1 MFTPL
6 EKAILAQL
14 IRFGNDLPRFL
25 ATVSTPERIAAVA
38 ILARRFPS
46 IPAEIAGEL
55 IANPS
60 NVSLVFPQDVPP
72 VIPADGVEG
81 LPKIDLSEFEK
92 QFSDH
97 DTAEDAPCTC
107 PPQTPVVEYLA
118 SLSDEDLRSR
128 LTSVRGLADE
138 ARALGLSDSEIGKVL
153 GEFGLDWPAGSGDYH
168 GWK

>member
-1 MFTPL
+1 MFTPP

-72 VIPADGVEG
+72 VIPEDGVEG

-97 DTAEDAPCTC
+97 DTAEDALCTC
-107 PPQTPVVEYLA
+107 PRLEVGLQLNSSASFHTRLA
-118 SLSDEDLRSR
+118 
-128 LTSVRGLADE
+128 GWQG
-138 ARALGLSDSEIGKVL
+138 RALGNAQGLASQVL
-153 GEFGLDWPAGSGDYH
+153 GLGGLVFCTGRL
-168 GWK
+168 